1 MGRKYINADG
11 KVGKKDASA
20 AIFDYDRNNAIITIE
35 NISTQSQ
42 RKKILADA
50 KKILEDRTGEASMA
64 NQAKKSPII
73 LAKDGKIQIFLADG
87 WLTEQQSKALQA
99 LLVKAMGENIH
110 YAVNK
115 NGKTVNKDK
124 EAAPKPAPE
133 PPAPEP
139 EQEPQPEPVPA
150 PEPEPQPAPE
160 PPAPTPEPPAPEPQ
174 QDPQS
179 EPPAPEPQQDPQ
191 PDPEPQDNRKYHE
204 IPIDYEGIEAKM
216 KAAAGLT

>member
-20 AIFDYDRNNAIITIE
+20 AIFDYDRNNAIITTE

-50 KKILEDRTGEASMA
+50 KKVLEDRTGEGAMA

-124 EAAPKPAPE
+124 EAEPKAAPK
-133 PPAPEP
+133 PAPEP

-160 PPAPTPEPPAPEPQ
+160 PPAPTPEPPAPEP
-174 QDPQS
+174 
-179 EPPAPEPQQDPQ
+179 PAPEPEQEPQ
-191 PDPEPQDNRKYHE
+191 PEPEPQDNRKYHE
-204 IPIDYEGIEAKM
+204 IPIDFDAIEAKM
-216 KAAAGLT
+216 MAAAGLS

>member
-20 AIFDYDRNNAIITIE
+20 AIFDYDRNNAIITTE

-124 EAAPKPAPE
+124 EAEPKAAPKPAPE

-139 EQEPQPEPVPA
+139 QQDPQ
-150 PEPEPQPAPE
+150 
-160 PPAPTPEPPAPEPQ
+160 PEPPAPEPQ
-174 QDPQS
+174 QDPQ
-179 EPPAPEPQQDPQ
+179 PE
-191 PDPEPQDNRKYHE
+191 PEPQDNRKYHE